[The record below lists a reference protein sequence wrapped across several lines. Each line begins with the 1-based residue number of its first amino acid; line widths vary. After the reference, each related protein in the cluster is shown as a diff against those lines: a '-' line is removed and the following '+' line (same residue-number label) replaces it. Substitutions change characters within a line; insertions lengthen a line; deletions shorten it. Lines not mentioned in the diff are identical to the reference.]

1 MLLQNLGLGNATCS
15 VRLDKWKDK
24 AIMDCQVSQERHD
37 MDTDMSSHLPSLNFV
52 TVPKKNRL
60 FLFETN
66 FIYKRWKYF
75 IENLN

>member
-52 TVPKKNRL
+52 TVPKKTDFSYLKQTLYTRGGSIL
-60 FLFETN
+60 LRT
-66 FIYKRWKYF
+66 
-75 IENLN
+75 